1 MSEDLLKDFEELLTR
16 HKNKK
21 SISVP
26 AQEKPPAQPAAPA
39 PANVAPPKKEKRKC
53 TEKQLAALAAG
64 RKKAAEKW
72 LANGRSPEPQAAK

>member
-21 SISVP
+21 TTSVT
-26 AQEKPPAQPAAPA
+26 AQEKPPAQPVASP
-39 PANVAPPKKEKRKC
+39 PANVALPKKEKRKC

-64 RKKAAEKW
+64 RKKAAENALK
-72 LANGRSPEPQAAK
+72 R